1 MFNVIAGLMDSTL
14 GGGGQVGLGSFL
26 GNMANYAFFSLIND
40 YLRDEIDIFQW
51 TLLQRTTMWMGA
63 IALTLL
69 TIWILIQG
77 YRVATGQMRESAM
90 SLVVTALRATLII
103 AVATSMATG
112 SSKLYWTLTDGLSKE
127 ITEVVTGDD
136 ESPYNKIDEN
146 LLIMQTALASIDAL
160 QAGGSEERESDKTRA
175 RWFMGLGI
183 AGPGVVAGSMLLLN
197 KIAMALFVGFGP
209 LFIMCL
215 LFNATKQLFSKWLYY
230 GIGTVFSLSVL
241 SVMVAITT
249 KVVGAVALAFVTK
262 WAMSTAFD
270 FNGEGVSSMALQQGG
285 LGLVM
290 TTLVVTA
297 PPMAAAFFQG
307 VLGQFSPYSAMGAGG
322 GAVPAGPGGSY
333 VPRQTQ
339 GASDL
344 GQAQVQNNGVGAN
357 PVNSY
362 GSRVAG
368 SDGPDV
374 NYNNRNMGLAG
385 KKPGDVA

>member
-1 MFNVIAGLMDSTL
+1 MFNTTTGFMDAAL
-14 GGGGQVGLGSFL
+14 GGALSSFL

-51 TLLQRTTMWMGA
+51 ALLQRTTMWMGA
-63 IALTLL
+63 IALTVL
-69 TIWILIQG
+69 TLWILLQG
-77 YRVATGQMRESAM
+77 YRIATGQARDSAM
-90 SLVVTALRATLII
+90 AMVVTALRATLII
-103 AVATSMATG
+103 ALATSMATG

-127 ITEVVTGDD
+127 ITEVVTGDND
-136 ESPYNKIDEN
+136 SPYDKIDQN
-146 LLIMQTALASIDAL
+146 LLLMQTALASIDAL
-160 QAGGSEERESDKTRA
+160 QAAGNKEQEDDKTRA

-197 KIAMALFVGFGP
+197 KIAMALFIGFGP

-262 WAMSTAFD
+262 WAAS
-270 FNGEGVSSMALQQGG
+270 NWSLSGEGISSMSLQQGG

-307 VLGQFSPYSAMGAGG
+307 VLGQFSPYSAMGGG
-322 GAVPAGPGGSY
+322 GAVPAGPGGSHI
-333 VPRQTQ
+333 PKSATSTQ
-339 GASDL
+339 QSDNVTANHGTRIAGGESNVNIAQLGSMGA
-344 GQAQVQNNGVGAN
+344 AN
-357 PVNSY
+357 RPKQ
-362 GSRVAG
+362 
-368 SDGPDV
+368 DP
-374 NYNNRNMGLAG
+374 LA
-385 KKPGDVA
+385 

>member
-1 MFNVIAGLMDSTL
+1 MLNTTTGFMDAAL
-14 GGGGQVGLGSFL
+14 GGALSSFL

-63 IALTLL
+63 IALTVL
-69 TIWILIQG
+69 TLWILLQG
-77 YRVATGQMRESAM
+77 YRIATGQARDSAM
-90 SLVVTALRATLII
+90 AMVVTALRATLII
-103 AVATSMATG
+103 ALATSMATG

-127 ITEVVTGDD
+127 ITQVVTGDD
-136 ESPYNKIDEN
+136 DSPYDKIDQN
-146 LLIMQTALASIDAL
+146 LLLMQTALASIDAL
-160 QAGGSEERESDKTRA
+160 QAAGNKEQEDDKTRA

-197 KIAMALFVGFGP
+197 KIAMALFIGFGP

-262 WAMSTAFD
+262 WAASGWSLS
-270 FNGEGVSSMALQQGG
+270 GEGISSMSLQQGG

-307 VLGQFSPYSAMGAGG
+307 VLGQFSPYSAMGGG
-322 GAVPAGPGGSY
+322 AAAAVPAGPGGSF
-333 VPRQTQ
+333 VPRTPQAQTNNLSEVNSGQPQGQ
-339 GASDL
+339 GARVAMNSSTVDSAPNGLMGAANRPRNQDL
-344 GQAQVQNNGVGAN
+344 G
-357 PVNSY
+357 
-362 GSRVAG
+362 
-368 SDGPDV
+368 
-374 NYNNRNMGLAG
+374 
-385 KKPGDVA
+385 

>member
-1 MFNVIAGLMDSTL
+1 MFNTTTGFMDAAL
-14 GGGGQVGLGSFL
+14 GGALSSFL

-51 TLLQRTTMWMGA
+51 ALLQRTTMWMGA
-63 IALTLL
+63 IALTVL
-69 TIWILIQG
+69 TLWILLQG
-77 YRVATGQMRESAM
+77 YRIVTGQARDSAM
-90 SLVVTALRATLII
+90 AMVVTALRATLII
-103 AVATSMATG
+103 ALATSMATG

-127 ITEVVTGDD
+127 ITQVVTGDD
-136 ESPYNKIDEN
+136 DSPYDKIDQN
-146 LLIMQTALASIDAL
+146 LLLMQTALASIDAL
-160 QAGGSEERESDKTRA
+160 QAAGNKEQEDDKTRA

-197 KIAMALFVGFGP
+197 KIAMALFIGFGP

-262 WAMSTAFD
+262 WAANGWSLS
-270 FNGEGVSSMALQQGG
+270 GEGISSMSLQQGG

-322 GAVPAGPGGSY
+322 GAAAVPAGPGGSF
-333 VPRQTQ
+333 VPRTPQAQNNNLSELNSGQQPQGQ
-339 GASDL
+339 GARVAMNTSTPDSGSTGVMGAANRPRNQDL
-344 GQAQVQNNGVGAN
+344 G
-357 PVNSY
+357 
-362 GSRVAG
+362 
-368 SDGPDV
+368 
-374 NYNNRNMGLAG
+374 
-385 KKPGDVA
+385 

>member
-1 MFNVIAGLMDSTL
+1 MDAAFSNGLN
-14 GGGGQVGLGSFL
+14 SFL

-51 TLLQRTTMWMGA
+51 ALLQRTTMWMGA

-69 TIWILIQG
+69 TLWILFQG
-77 YRVATGQMRESAM
+77 YRIVTGQMRESAM
-90 SLVVTALRATLII
+90 SMVVTALRATLII
-103 AVATSMATG
+103 ALATSMATG

-127 ITEVVTGDD
+127 ITQVVTGDD
-136 ESPYNKIDEN
+136 DSPYDKIDKN
-146 LLIMQTALASIDAL
+146 LLLMQTALASIDAL
-160 QAGGSEERESDKTRA
+160 QAAGNKEQEDDKTRA

-197 KIAMALFVGFGP
+197 KIAMALFIGFGP

-215 LFNATKQLFSKWLYY
+215 LFSATKQLFSKWLYY

-262 WAMSTAFD
+262 WAANGWGLS
-270 FNGEGVSSMALQQGG
+270 GEGISSMSLQQGG

-307 VLGQFSPYSAMGAGG
+307 VLGQFSPYSAMGSLSKDPASGQPHTPGQQARDNTSRYENSTNGLGGHFAG
-322 GAVPAGPGGSY
+322 
-333 VPRQTQ
+333 TQ
-339 GASDL
+339 PSSPKQESGWL
-344 GQAQVQNNGVGAN
+344 GNANNVKG
-357 PVNSY
+357 
-362 GSRVAG
+362 
-368 SDGPDV
+368 
-374 NYNNRNMGLAG
+374 
-385 KKPGDVA
+385 

>member
-14 GGGGQVGLGSFL
+14 GGGGQAGLGSFL

-63 IALTLL
+63 IALTVL
-69 TIWILIQG
+69 TLWILIQG
-77 YRVATGQMRESAM
+77 YRLATGQMRESAM

-136 ESPYNKIDEN
+136 ASPYNKIDEN

-230 GIGTVFSLSVL
+230 GIGTVFSLAVL

-262 WAMSTAFD
+262 WAMSTAFN

-322 GAVPAGPGGSY
+322 GGGAAVPAGPGGAF
-333 VPRQTQ
+333 VPRQQPHDTTPKDE
-339 GASDL
+339 APT
-344 GQAQVQNNGVGAN
+344 N
-357 PVNSY
+357 
-362 GSRVAG
+362 
-368 SDGPDV
+368 
-374 NYNNRNMGLAG
+374 NMGGRFGGTQPSSPQQDPGWLG
-385 KKPGDVA
+385 KAKTPIG

>member
-63 IALTLL
+63 IALTVL
-69 TIWILIQG
+69 TLWILIQG
-77 YRVATGQMRESAM
+77 YRLATGQMRESAM

-136 ESPYNKIDEN
+136 ASPYNKIDEN

-230 GIGTVFSLSVL
+230 GIGTVFSLAVL

-262 WAMSTAFD
+262 WAMSTAFN

-322 GAVPAGPGGSY
+322 GGAAAVPAGPGGSY
-333 VPRQTQ
+333 VPRQQ
-339 GASDL
+339 ALDDKSANVNVGGSSGNFYGAQSAPADL
-344 GQAQVQNNGVGAN
+344 ETGKLGKAKTTNG
-357 PVNSY
+357 
-362 GSRVAG
+362 
-368 SDGPDV
+368 
-374 NYNNRNMGLAG
+374 
-385 KKPGDVA
+385 